1 MTLAGGSFSEL
12 DERARTVAEGILSM
26 PKEDPVLVVSH
37 LDADGL
43 SSGSIITCALLG
55 AGFAPHQ
62 RVVKQLD
69 PDTIKE
75 VASTAY
81 RNVIFTDMGSG
92 QKSMMGVLEGKSIF
106 IMDHHQPEQGYP
118 NPNEMNAHL
127 FGFDGSN
134 DISASGTSFLVA
146 RKMSES
152 NSSLAQLALVG
163 ALGDL
168 QDKGERG
175 TLIGIN
181 AKIAED
187 AEKAGAL
194 IIKKGL
200 KLYGFESRPLVK
212 CLEYT
217 MDPYLPGL
225 SGDEGACFKLIK
237 NLGIDPRRPDG
248 TWKPISDLSKDDLK
262 VVISGMIKYL
272 ISQGLSSRD
281 AESIVGVIYAFPNES
296 PDSPLRDAREFASS
310 INACGR
316 LGKYGLGIAICMGDR
331 DRALAEMK
339 STLADY
345 RKTISRHL
353 GWLEKTKEAVKIL
366 PGLQVIY
373 GGSTVD
379 DKIIGT
385 LVSIAFSIKPF
396 TNDKPI
402 IGFSN
407 ASGVVKV
414 SGRGTV
420 DLVRRGLNL
429 GVLMKETSEKL
440 GGAGGGHNIAA
451 GAQIPAGKE
460 EEFISLAESAL
471 AKMVTGVKL

>member
-1 MTLAGGSFSEL
+1 MSFTGGSFSAL
-12 DERARTVAEGILSM
+12 DERARTVAESILSI
-26 PKEDPVLVVSH
+26 PKDDPLLVVSH

-43 SSGSIITCALLG
+43 SSGSIMTLALLG
-55 AGFAPHQ
+55 AGFATHH

-69 PDTIKE
+69 PETIKE
-75 VASTAY
+75 VAQTCY
-81 RNVIFTDMGSG
+81 RHVIFTDMGSG
-92 QKSMMGVLEGKSIF
+92 QKSMLKELEGKSVF
-106 IMDHHQPEQGYP
+106 IIDHHQLEPGDHT
-118 NPNEMNAHL
+118 PNEMNAHL

-134 DISASGTSFLVA
+134 DISASGTAFLVA
-146 RKMSES
+146 RKMSEE
-152 NSSLAQLALVG
+152 NNALAQLALVG

-175 TLIGIN
+175 TLTGIN
-181 AKIAED
+181 ARIAED
-187 AEKAGAL
+187 AEKAGQL
-194 IIKKGL
+194 IVKKGL

-237 NLGIDPRRPDG
+237 SLGIDPRRSDG
-248 TWKPISDLSKDDLK
+248 TWKPISDLSKEDLK

-272 ISQGLSSRD
+272 ISQGLGSRE
-281 AESIVGVIYAFPNES
+281 AESIVGVIYAFPNEAT
-296 PDSPLRDAREFASS
+296 DSPLRDAREFASS

-316 LGKYGLGIAICMGDR
+316 LGKYGLGVAICLGDR
-331 DRALAEMK
+331 ERALAEMK
-339 STLADY
+339 STLAEY

-353 GWLEKTKEAVKIL
+353 GWLEKTKDAVKIL
-366 PGLQVIY
+366 PNLQVIY
-373 GGSTVD
+373 GGTTVD

-429 GVLMKETSEKL
+429 GVLMKETAEQL

-460 EEFISLAESAL
+460 EEFISLAGSAL
-471 AKMVTGVKL
+471 SKMVTGVKL

>member
-1 MTLAGGSFSEL
+1 MAFAGGSYSAL
-12 DERARTVAEGILSM
+12 DERAQAIAEAILSI
-26 PKEDPVLVVSH
+26 PKDDPILVVSH

-43 SSGSIITCALLG
+43 SSGSIITHALLG
-55 AGFAPHQ
+55 AGFSPHH

-69 PDTIKE
+69 PEVVKE
-75 VASTAY
+75 VASTGY
-81 RNVIFTDMGSG
+81 RHVIFTDMGSG
-92 QKSMMGVLEGKSIF
+92 QKPMLKELEGKSVFVI
-106 IMDHHQPEQGYP
+106 DHHQAEQCAP
-118 NPNEMNAHL
+118 DPNEINAHL

-134 DISASGTSFLVA
+134 DISASGTAFLVA

-152 NSSLAQLALVG
+152 NNSLARLALVG

-175 TLIGIN
+175 TFTGIN

-187 AEKAGAL
+187 AEKAGML

-217 MDPYLPGL
+217 MEPYLPGL
-225 SGDEGACFKLIK
+225 SGDEGACFKFVK
-237 NLGIDPRRPDG
+237 SLGIDPRRPDG
-248 TWKPISDLSKDDLK
+248 SWKPISDLSKDDLK

-281 AESIVGVIYAFPNES
+281 AESIVGVIYAFPNEA

-316 LGKYGLGIAICMGDR
+316 LGKYGLGIAICLGDR
-331 DRALAEMK
+331 DHALAELK
-339 STLADY
+339 STLTEY

-366 PGLQVIY
+366 PNLQVIY
-373 GGSTVD
+373 GGDTID

-385 LVSIAFSIKPF
+385 IVSIAFSMKPF

-402 IGFSN
+402 MGLSN

-429 GVLMKETSEKL
+429 GVLMRETAEKV
-440 GGAGGGHNIAA
+440 GGTGGGHNIAA
-451 GAQIPAGKE
+451 GAQIPLGKE
-460 EEFISLAESAL
+460 EEFISLADAAL
-471 AKMVTGVKL
+471 SKMVTGVKL